1 MSPNNSESII
11 TTTITM
17 NPKPSNSITQE
28 EIEKQLMQICKTIKE
43 QEVTMTQPGS
53 IKYLMFGSEPSEQS
67 LSIKMGRVGE
77 IMIKI
82 IITGSNNLELLTC
95 GVQCIDPKT
104 GKNKDLDLIWIDKS
118 TKTIYYREVKG
129 NIELDTEK
137 LPATIDK
144 IDEII
149 NTHISPNYPDY
160 TIDIGVFNW
169 SIYNRN
175 PLKKGLTH
183 IKKCEDKDIK
193 VEHPEDLFKLLN
205 FNWDEENYYKFFR
218 KVGKLFRE

>member
-1 MSPNNSESII
+1 MA
-11 TTTITM
+11 
-17 NPKPSNSITQE
+17 TQE
-28 EIEKQLMQICKTIKE
+28 EIEKFIMHKCKIIKDKE
-43 QEVTMTQPGS
+43 MTRTQPGS

-67 LSIKMGRVGE
+67 LSIKMGKVGE
-77 IMIKI
+77 EMIKK
-82 IITGSNNLELLTC
+82 IITDIDDLELLTC
-95 GVQCIDPKT
+95 GVQCIDPNT
-104 GKNKDLDLIWIDKS
+104 GKNKDLDLIWINKT

-218 KVGKLFRE
+218 KVGEFFRE